1 MLLYLSIYCYHPCR
15 FLVNIDNFN
24 FFLSFYFYKKI
35 SKPHS
40 VLHLFTCSMRSHN
53 CCTLSACNTVSS
65 FNSCTLTVATHCLLT
80 PAHFLL
86 ATHSFN
92 SCTLS
97 VATHCYPIT
106 PAHFLLATV
115 SSNFCTLSPSN
126 TMLSH
131 NSSTFSPINS
141 ALSFNSCTFT

>member
-1 MLLYLSIYCYHPCR
+1 MSKIGESGYLLLYLSIYCYHPCW

-106 PAHFLLATV
+106 PAHFLLAT
-115 SSNFCTLSPSN
+115 L
-126 TMLSH
+126 LSH
-131 NSSTFSPINS
+131 NPHTFSASKQLSRNS
-141 ALSFNSCTFT
+141 TLSASNT